1 MATSDNYLGYN
12 TYILGST
19 KNVLECLGIIL
30 YNKDEFEDIEKI
42 SLYNIDQ
49 VFDKVVRSNK
59 YLRVNR
65 DTDLDPFLYSHL
77 NNIIPGFDVI
87 IYLSN
92 SNNTPIGYTEFLSIQ
107 GSERDINLSLNL
119 VSDIVEGGE
128 INLLNSLS
136 TLKNTTSISK
146 DFTTD
151 DLYNYPSSKVILDD
165 LSRATDIYPRYTT
178 HLSSIK
184 KNNINDNIFLDYGIL
199 NKDQFYRLTVSKN
212 ININPFEIDFK
223 NYQLGYFENDI
234 VIYSWVDNK
243 YSIYSLIKK
252 NKFKNPI
259 TYTDTPKGYREIPSY
274 PLAESQKVN
283 YFSGKYIVI
292 GVEVNGQEEEVL
304 YNIELEDWITTSL
317 PNFVIDQLDV
327 HNEILEYPKILNY
340 SNVFDYFPDIINT
353 HFDLKSFS
361 SSNNINIVKKIGGW
375 YVIRQKRLNNK
386 NILIYTN
393 MSKTLYTLED
403 DSDMPIIVNDKILFT
418 TSINKEGKKYY
429 SFYTEDNR
437 TYFTENVRST
447 LFNGKMM
454 FDGNI
459 GAYIFMS
466 NNQIENDNNRLQY
479 SSGAIRIVTVGD
491 DFLKSYLVRYRRNII
506 NENILTVPE
515 FIGAINGLIFYKSQN
530 YLNYI

>member
-30 YNKDEFEDIEKI
+30 YNKDEFEDIDKI
-42 SLYNIDQ
+42 SLYNIEQ
-49 VFDKVVRSNK
+49 IFNKVTDSGK
-59 YLRVNR
+59 YLRVSR
-65 DTDLDPFLYSHL
+65 DTGENSFLYSHL
-77 NNIIPGFDVI
+77 NGIIKGFNVI

-107 GSERDINLSLNL
+107 GSERDINLSLDL
-119 VSDIVEGGE
+119 VSDIVEGSE

-151 DLYNYPSSKVILDD
+151 DLYNYPSSKIILDD
-165 LSRATDIYPRYTT
+165 LEKTTDIYPRYTT

-184 KNNINDNIFLDYGIL
+184 KNSINDNVFLDYGVL
-199 NKDQFYRLTVSKN
+199 NKNRFYKLAVSKN

-223 NYQLGYFENDI
+223 NYQFGYYEDDI

-259 TYTDTPKGYREIPSY
+259 TYTDTPTGYCEIPKY
-274 PLAESQKVN
+274 PSADSQKIN
-283 YFSGKYIVI
+283 YFSGKYIIVKI
-292 GVEVNGQEEEVL
+292 EINGQEEEVL
-304 YNIELEDWITTSL
+304 YNLEKEDWIITSL

-327 HNEILEYPKILNY
+327 HNEVLEYPKILNY
-340 SNVFDYFPDIINT
+340 SNVFDYFPDIINI

-361 SSNNINIVKKIGGW
+361 NSNNINIVKKIGNW

-403 DSDMPIIVNDKILFT
+403 DSDIPTIVNDKIIFT
-418 TSINKEGKKYY
+418 TTIKGDKKYY
-429 SFYTEDNR
+429 SFYTEDNK
-437 TYFTENVRST
+437 TYYTENVRST
-447 LFNGKMM
+447 LFNGVMM
-454 FDGNI
+454 FDSQI
-459 GAYIFMS
+459 GAYIFEDP
-466 NNQIENDNNRLQY
+466 NNQDNENRLQY
-479 SSGAIRIVTVGD
+479 ISGSIKVVKIGE
-491 DFLKSYLVRYRRNII
+491 DFLKSYLVRFRRNII
-506 NENILTVPE
+506 NTDILTVPE